1 MRWTKISK
9 AVIRRLPVYLRILDE
24 VAEDTQLI
32 SSQELADRAGVGSAL
47 VRKDLAWFGEFGKQ
61 GVGYQVEF
69 LRSELRKILNLNRE
83 IPMGLIGAG
92 SLGEAVTR
100 YSLRRYEEDSSFSVK
115 LVALFDNDPE
125 KIGGSIENIPIFS
138 LDELAAKTK
147 ELNLELAMIAVLA
160 EYAQEVA
167 NKVIKAGIKG
177 ILNFAPVKL
186 QVPEDIQV
194 ANADVSLELQFLAY
208 FLK

>member
-125 KIGGSIENIPIFS
+125 KIG
-138 LDELAAKTK
+138 
-147 ELNLELAMIAVLA
+147 V
-160 EYAQEVA
+160 Q
-167 NKVIKAGIKG
+167 
-177 ILNFAPVKL
+177 
-186 QVPEDIQV
+186 
-194 ANADVSLELQFLAY
+194 
-208 FLK
+208 

>member
-1 MRWTKISK
+1 M
-9 AVIRRLPVYLRILDE
+9 
-24 VAEDTQLI
+24 
-32 SSQELADRAGVGSAL
+32 
-47 VRKDLAWFGEFGKQ
+47 
-61 GVGYQVEF
+61 
-69 LRSELRKILNLNRE
+69 
-83 IPMGLIGAG
+83 
-92 SLGEAVTR
+92 
-100 YSLRRYEEDSSFSVK
+100 K

-147 ELNLELAMIAVLA
+147 ELNLELAMIAVPA

-208 FLK
+208 YLK

>member
-83 IPMGLIGAG
+83 IPMG
-92 SLGEAVTR
+92 
-100 YSLRRYEEDSSFSVK
+100 
-115 LVALFDNDPE
+115 
-125 KIGGSIENIPIFS
+125 
-138 LDELAAKTK
+138 
-147 ELNLELAMIAVLA
+147 
-160 EYAQEVA
+160 
-167 NKVIKAGIKG
+167 
-177 ILNFAPVKL
+177 
-186 QVPEDIQV
+186 
-194 ANADVSLELQFLAY
+194 
-208 FLK
+208 

>member
-100 YSLRRYEEDSSFSVK
+100 YSLRRYGADSSFSVK

-147 ELNLELAMIAVLA
+147 ELNLELAMIAVPA

-208 FLK
+208 YLK

>member
-147 ELNLELAMIAVLA
+147 ELNLELAMIAVPA